1 MNKHIY
7 CIELFLRSSGR
18 GQPVADWWVPAGG
31 LLATAVGAGAPG
43 RPRAPPGRGG
53 GLFPAHAA
61 CKRLKLAGGRTRW
74 RAAS

>member
-1 MNKHIY
+1 MAN
-7 CIELFLRSSGR
+7 GW
-18 GQPVADWWVPAGG
+18 APAGG
-31 LLATAVGAGAPG
+31 FLATAVGAGAPG

-61 CKRLKLAGGRTRW
+61 GKRLKLAGGRTRW